1 MMEYALYAFV
11 VFGLFIGARMTY
23 LLAAIHQGIKRFD
36 LNIESSELTK
46 KRIRRFVYESVFLL
60 SLLIAT
66 LLILFLFAHEGVM

>member
-11 VFGLFIGARMTY
+11 VFGLLMGARMTY